1 MITTDNSTK
10 NITILPTVLQRK
22 EDVFLSLVDKSILW
36 PKPSLQMVNH
46 IYSVI
51 MGTVFIFVSSINNLA
66 ISRDDHLGV
75 AIQKHKEAQYLVGK

>member
-51 MGTVFIFVSSINNLA
+51 MGTVLSLY
-66 ISRDDHLGV
+66 R
-75 AIQKHKEAQYLVGK
+75 Q